1 MANHI
6 QNVDTVT
13 NYSAYTGIPLNMVT
27 QELDGIFGATILKE
41 LGEIIRLYQI
51 YEHGAD
57 FGFNSEDSSGAV
69 FDLRYKNI
77 RALIDKEARF
87 LFAKSPDLKIEAQ
100 QLSNNAAE
108 NEMLNNEIS
117 ILQTLVDNVLA
128 GNNFPDKLIK
138 AAKDCLIGKR
148 IACVLNFNEKGIKIA
163 FIPSLEF
170 IFETSEEDE
179 NELVKFICFY
189 TTHESDIK
197 ADQRIYRKKYW
208 MDKGFCWINE
218 GIYDGVGKLVEEKTP
233 DTKTLFQYIPA
244 TIIKNDG
251 LTGDING
258 ESEINKLVDYESWYS
273 RLSNADIEA
282 LRKSMNPI
290 KYTVDCDP
298 SSTNNLSLA
307 AGAFW
312 DLKTDETVDG
322 RTGAVGTL
330 ESQIS
335 YSTAL
340 GSTLERIKGMMYE
353 QVDVPNIDTENMKGM
368 ITSGKTLKAIYWP
381 LIVRC
386 DEKMKAWKPSLKFV
400 IDTIIY
406 GARLYPDFAKAYCN
420 EPIPIDNVYRVIAD
434 NQYPLPEDEAE
445 EKQVD
450 LSEINA
456 QTMSRKTYMMKW
468 RNLTSDEAEAEIK
481 QISLEKS
488 LLEDTVMPPMDE

>member
-6 QNVDTVT
+6 QNVDTIT
-13 NYSAYTGIPLNMVT
+13 SYSAYTGIPLNMVT
-27 QELDGIFGATILKE
+27 QELNGIFGSTILKE
-41 LGEIIRLYQI
+41 LGEIIKLYQI
-51 YEHGAD
+51 YEYGAD
-57 FGFNSEDSSGAV
+57 FGYTEDSSGV
-69 FDLRYKNI
+69 NLDLRYKNI

-87 LFAKSPDLKIEAQ
+87 LFSNSPDLKIEPQ
-100 QLSNNAAE
+100 QLSDNSAE
-108 NEMLNNEIS
+108 NERLNSEIS
-117 ILQTLVDNVLA
+117 ILQTLVDNVLST
-128 GNNFPDKLIK
+128 NNFPDKLIK

-148 IACVLNFNEKGIKIA
+148 IACVLNFNERGIKIA

-170 IFETSEEDE
+170 IFETSTEDE

-189 TTHESDIK
+189 TTQESDIK

-218 GIYDGVGKLVEEKTP
+218 GIYDGMGNLVEEKTP
-233 DTKTLFQYIPA
+233 DTRTLFQYIPA

-251 LTGDING
+251 LTGDTNG
-258 ESEINKLVDYESWYS
+258 ESEINTLNDYESWYS
-273 RLSNADIEA
+273 RLSVADIRA
-282 LRKSMNPI
+282 LGKSMNPI

-298 SSTNNLSLA
+298 ASTTDLSLE

-340 GSTLERIKGMMYE
+340 SSTLERIKAMMYE
-353 QVDVPNIDTENMKGM
+353 QLDVPNINTENMKGV

-381 LIVRC
+381 LVVRC
-386 DEKMKAWKPSLKFV
+386 NEKMKAWKPSLKFV
-400 IDTIIY
+400 IDTIIE
-406 GARLYPDFAKAYCN
+406 GSRLYPDFAKPYCN
-420 EPIPIDNVYRVIAD
+420 EPIPIDNAYRTVID

-450 LSEINA
+450 LAEIAA
-456 QTMSRKTYMMKW
+456 QTMSRKAYMMKW
-468 RNLTSDEAEAEIK
+468 RNLTSDEAEAEIN
-481 QISLEKS
+481 QIAMEKS